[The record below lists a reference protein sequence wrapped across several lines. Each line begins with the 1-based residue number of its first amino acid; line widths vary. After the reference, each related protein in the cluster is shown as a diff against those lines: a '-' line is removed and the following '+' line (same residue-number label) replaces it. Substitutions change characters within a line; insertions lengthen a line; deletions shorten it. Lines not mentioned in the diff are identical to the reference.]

1 MQADIFFLIET
12 HLIEEK
18 TEKIRIYFRGFT
30 LYSVPAVKVS
40 RFGRAVGG
48 FLYGFKNSLRNAGIK
63 I

>member
-18 TEKIRIYFRGFT
+18 TEKIRKYFRDFT
-30 LYSVPAVKVS
+30 LYSVPYIPK
-40 RFGRAVGG
+40 
-48 FLYGFKNSLRNAGIK
+48 KNEHSEEI